1 MHYKHT
7 VWYEANNKPR
17 MKSSMKHNSDTIPS
31 VPTLPDAQRKPFWHF
46 WKCSRCDAPKEETRT
61 QLLNAAFEEIHQFGF
76 QSASLSRI
84 LKRTGVTKGALYH
97 YFPSKT
103 DLGYAVLDE
112 MIRQRMVD
120 FWIEPLQQGNP
131 LDVIIT
137 IIQESG
143 KLMTMEDIRLGC
155 PLANLSQEMSPVDE
169 GFRER
174 VEAQYSDWR
183 LALSNALKRGQ
194 GAGQV
199 TNAIDAEAT
208 AVMLVASLEGCLA
221 TAKNAQSRELLMQ
234 CGLSLIQILNTLRQK
249 EGEKS

>member
-1 MHYKHT
+1 VNTKT
-7 VWYEANNKPR
+7 QKAPG
-17 MKSSMKHNSDTIPS
+17 TGAT
-31 VPTLPDAQRKPFWHF
+31 PTEQFKTPFWHF
-46 WKCSRCDAPKEETRT
+46 WKCDRCAASKEETRT

-112 MIRQRMVD
+112 MIREQMMD
-120 FWIEPLQQGNP
+120 FWIRPLQQGNP
-131 LDVIIT
+131 LDVIIQ
-137 IIQESG
+137 IIEESG
-143 KLMTMEDIRLGC
+143 ELMTMEDIRLGC

-183 LALSNALKRGQ
+183 SALSAALKRGQ
-194 GAGQV
+194 QAGQV
-199 TNAIDAEAT
+199 ITEIDAEAT

-221 TAKNAQSRELLMQ
+221 TAKNAQSRELLTQ
-234 CGLSLIQILNTLRQK
+234 CGMSLIQILNTFRQK
-249 EGEKS
+249 EGEKT

>member
-1 MHYKHT
+1 
-7 VWYEANNKPR
+7 
-17 MKSSMKHNSDTIPS
+17 MKTKIQKLPS
-31 VPTLPDAQRKPFWHF
+31 TGVTPTEQIKTPFWHF
-46 WKCSRCDAPKEETRT
+46 WKCDRCSIPKEETRT

-112 MIRQRMVD
+112 MIREQMLD
-120 FWIEPLQQGNP
+120 FWIHPLQQGHP
-131 LDVIIT
+131 IDVIIQ
-137 IIQESG
+137 IIEESG
-143 KLMTMEDIRLGC
+143 ELMTLEDIRLGC

-174 VEAQYSDWR
+174 VEAQYTEWR
-183 LALSNALKRGQ
+183 SALGAALKRGQ
-194 GAGQV
+194 KAGEV
-199 TNAIDAEAT
+199 TNDIDAEAT

-234 CGLSLIQILNTLRQK
+234 CGMSLIQILNTFRQK
-249 EGEKS
+249 EGEQL